1 MVRRLSSAEW
11 GSQPDTPLDGK
22 QRSSTRRL
30 LLAHYR
36 RDQIGWARLFR
47 KWRFA
52 RHAGVSGR
60 DALNASD
67 AHDASDEHSGAEVRA
82 EHRPHLGAEQRTRAE
97 DLGAPSD

>member
-36 RDQIGWARLFR
+36 RDQID
-47 KWRFA
+47 WRFA

-97 DLGAPSD
+97 DLGASSD